1 MTSASNPMITRCPKC
16 GTAFR
21 VTQSQLQSAKGA
33 VRCGSCLN
41 VFKAQDYLVAV
52 KPKATEPA
60 TISQAPK
67 SAPSQPA
74 SALASIPKPAT
85 TNHRI
90 AQPTSINPTTS
101 IKQPLPNIPVKPVE
115 NTSGSKFAV
124 QELQKPN
131 PSALVTPSPQ
141 AALQATINTP
151 IDTTKNDRAK
161 LAKPV
166 IDDGDDILISDDMEE
181 RETES
186 GKYEFDGFM
195 DVDVKPTT
203 DVSLFERKIRSE
215 NEDTNI
221 QDTDES
227 WAEMLIE
234 EEEDKEP
241 QLGVLR
247 PKSDEELAD
256 EALDISRTPAA
267 ELTREPT
274 INDQKPVSPGLVFSL
289 IEEPQPTQ
297 TQADELVL
305 SEELAQLPDNQG
317 FKHSS
322 DTATTAQTDTP
333 AEPTT
338 TESRTIDSPS
348 DGNKRQIKTQPKIR
362 AYDGSR
368 TALLMNIMPAPIEFT
383 AKRMHRWYQRKL
395 WTTLSLVGLIA
406 LAVQIA
412 WFKFDALSRIEPYR
426 TAYLFVCPYLGCE
439 LPPLVDIQQ
448 ISTSNLVVREHPD
461 TENALAVDVMLVNSA
476 PFEQPFPDLTL
487 VFTDID
493 NNLVAQRRFTPK
505 DYLGGELAGADLMPR
520 NQKIYIT
527 LDIVDPGAEAV
538 NYRIYIAE

>member
-52 KPKATEPA
+52 KPKATESG
-60 TISQAPK
+60 TISQAPQ

-74 SALASIPKPAT
+74 SALASIPKPSA
-85 TNHRI
+85 TNHRTT
-90 AQPTSINPTTS
+90 QPTSINPTAT
-101 IKQPLPNIPVKPVE
+101 IKQSPPNIPVKPIE
-115 NTSGSKFAV
+115 KSPSPRFSG

-131 PSALVTPSPQ
+131 PNVLATPSSQ
-141 AALQATINTP
+141 AAHQAT

-166 IDDGDDILISDDMEE
+166 IDDSDDILISDDMEE
-181 RETES
+181 RETEG

-221 QDTDES
+221 KDTDES

-241 QLGVLR
+241 QWGVLR

-256 EALDISRTPAA
+256 EALDISRITAA
-267 ELTREPT
+267 ELTREPA
-274 INDQKPVSPGLVFSL
+274 INDTKPAGPGLVFSL
-289 IEEPQPTQ
+289 IEDPKTIPN
-297 TQADELVL
+297 QADELVI

-317 FKHSS
+317 FKHTS
-322 DTATTAQTDTP
+322 DTATSQTDTP
-333 AEPTT
+333 AESTA
-338 TESRTIDSPS
+338 TESRTIDSTS
-348 DGNKRQIKTQPKIR
+348 DSNKRQIKTQPKIR

-395 WTTLSLVGLIA
+395 WTTLSLIGLIA
-406 LAVQIA
+406 LTAQIA
-412 WFKFDALSRIEPYR
+412 WFKFDTLSRIEPYR

-439 LPPLVDIQQ
+439 LPPLVDTLQ

-527 LDIVDPGAEAV
+527 LDLVDPGAEAV